1 MSKQDADII
10 ITVKSV
16 NDLDLIFNSM
26 LLRVCK
32 LHLLIDKF
40 YGFKKSGKKIYV
52 ELVK

>member
-1 MSKQDADII
+1 MSKEDAEII

-16 NDLDLIFNSM
+16 DDLDLIFNSM

-32 LHLLIDKF
+32 LHVVTYGF
-40 YGFKKSGKKIYV
+40 YGFKMLDKKIYV

>member
-16 NDLDLIFNSM
+16 DDLKLILDSM
-26 LLRVCK
+26 LLRVCE
-32 LHLLIDKF
+32 LYVITYGF
-40 YGFKKSGKKIYV
+40 YGFKKLDKKIYV